1 MKLTKKFKFR
11 LIRFYLK
18 WMQNRSSQVV
28 KLDDIQR
35 KSVDLFKLYL
45 RNPETNLVCSLMS
58 GKRHIDVDDVLLILN
73 KTPRGYVLT
82 VIDENKNNS
91 INCYEVNLPDVTS
104 FELIELFDNKMERRL
119 VNSEAS
125 KKGAISK
132 DLDSLIELATK
143 NIKLNDRSKTE
154 QPA

>member
-82 VIDENKNNS
+82 VIDENNKNS

>member
-82 VIDENKNNS
+82 VIDENKKNS

-143 NIKLNDRSKTE
+143 NIKLNDKTK
-154 QPA
+154 